1 MSIAVVWLKRDLRL
15 SDHQALLSAH
25 QSGLPVVLLY
35 CFEPMLHTDPH
46 YDQRH
51 WRFVKQ
57 SLTDIQARIPNG
69 ALICLQLNALDALK
83 QLDSHCNI
91 TQLFSY
97 QEVGLDNTFKRDRA
111 VKQWCNEQQ
120 ITFKEAPVGAVIRGL
135 TNRIDWDSYWKKVMR
150 ASQADVDLL
159 SVNWFTTGACYETT
173 AKLIKPDDGDHVF
186 QQGGELAAHDTLASF
201 FDGRGQSYPYSLS
214 SPELSQQHCSRL
226 SAYLA
231 WGNVSLRQVYQT
243 LLGHWKRP
251 GWRRTLTALSSRL
264 HWHCHFI
271 QKFESESSMQ
281 FVAVNRGYEQ
291 LPRVSGELQ
300 EQRLDAWKSAKTGI
314 PMVDACMRSLHQTG
328 YLNFRMRAMLVSFLC
343 HHLAV
348 DWRHGVQHL
357 ARLFL
362 DFEPGI
368 HYSQF
373 QMQAGVTGI
382 NTIRIYN
389 PVKQGQEKDS
399 EGVFVKKWL
408 PELAEIPVPL
418 LHSPWELSAMEQ
430 LMYNL
435 ELGKDY
441 PYPIVDLKQSYAQ
454 AQDLLWQWRKRPEV
468 RREAGRLLERHVRPR

>member
-1 MSIAVVWLKRDLRL
+1 
-15 SDHQALLSAH
+15 
-25 QSGLPVVLLY
+25 
-35 CFEPMLHTDPH
+35 
-46 YDQRH
+46 
-51 WRFVKQ
+51 
-57 SLTDIQARIPNG
+57 
-69 ALICLQLNALDALK
+69 
-83 QLDSHCNI
+83 
-91 TQLFSY
+91 
-97 QEVGLDNTFKRDRA
+97 
-111 VKQWCNEQQ
+111 
-120 ITFKEAPVGAVIRGL
+120 
-135 TNRIDWDSYWKKVMR
+135 
-150 ASQADVDLL
+150 
-159 SVNWFTTGACYETT
+159 
-173 AKLIKPDDGDHVF
+173 
-186 QQGGELAAHDTLASF
+186 
-201 FDGRGQSYPYSLS
+201 
-214 SPELSQQHCSRL
+214 
-226 SAYLA
+226 
-231 WGNVSLRQVYQT
+231 
-243 LLGHWKRP
+243 
-251 GWRRTLTALSSRL
+251 
-264 HWHCHFI
+264 
-271 QKFESESSMQ
+271 
-281 FVAVNRGYEQ
+281 
-291 LPRVSGELQ
+291 
-300 EQRLDAWKSAKTGI
+300 
-314 PMVDACMRSLHQTG
+314 
-328 YLNFRMRAMLVSFLC
+328 
-343 HHLAV
+343 LAV